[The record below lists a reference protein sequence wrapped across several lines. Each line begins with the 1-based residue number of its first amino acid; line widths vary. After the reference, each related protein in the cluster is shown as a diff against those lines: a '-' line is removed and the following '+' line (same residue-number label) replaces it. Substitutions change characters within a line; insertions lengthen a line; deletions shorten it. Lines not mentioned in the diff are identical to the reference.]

1 MWFLSVNNTHLT
13 MAHVHWDRQLFL
25 FNVPTVEQKR
35 SLKKKKESSFHLIYC
50 KGANLESESLGRKT
64 NKTNLKLEYVC
75 LFSFSYSPL
84 CAMQTSKGKWVL
96 RIKDIF
102 LIKPHRFFLKIHILH
117 CNAKLLKIFL
127 RNMCIFK

>member
-1 MWFLSVNNTHLT
+1 MYIEIDNYFFLMCLLWSRRGV
-13 MAHVHWDRQLFL
+13 
-25 FNVPTVEQKR
+25 
-35 SLKKKKESSFHLIYC
+35 KKKKEEKSSFHLIYC

-75 LFSFSYSPL
+75 LFSFRYSPL
-84 CAMQTSKGKWVL
+84 CVMQTSKGKWVL